1 MSRRMGKA
9 DSIRELFSTP
19 LGDGEAAFVYLG
31 YSGVVLRT
39 AEKKVAFDVANLMK
53 SDEISALEGL
63 DALFFT
69 HGHSDHY
76 SSREALEVVGMTGA
90 QVVAEQ
96 SVAWDLRTKIPS
108 DRLMAAEPDT
118 TFNIGGM
125 EVNTIEGV
133 HRGPINLYRVTMG
146 DLRVF
151 HGGDSGYVPVKEHP
165 SELAF
170 LPTGSPSPT
179 ASPSDALKM
188 ALELKPRIVVAVHGS
203 PTQNREFGR
212 SARERMPGVTV
223 LVPERYQLDMVTF
236 KD

>member
-19 LGDGEAAFVYLG
+19 LSDGEAAFVYLG